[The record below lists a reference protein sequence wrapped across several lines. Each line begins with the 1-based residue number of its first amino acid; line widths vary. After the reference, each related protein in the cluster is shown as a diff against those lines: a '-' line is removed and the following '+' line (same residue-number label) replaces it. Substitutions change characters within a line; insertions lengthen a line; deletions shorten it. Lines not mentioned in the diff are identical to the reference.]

1 MDFAAII
8 AIVGIVIGIWLL
20 VKFLTLCDNV
30 SDIQDVLY
38 KILNKMNEKNP

>member
-1 MDFAAII
+1 MDFEAII
-8 AIVGIVIGIWLL
+8 AIVSIVIGIWLL
-20 VKFLTLCDNV
+20 IKFLNLCDSV